1 MLIHQ
6 TQALSGQIYIERQ
19 FHKAISS
26 PIPVINPAT
35 LEEIG
40 YIPDCREPEIELAV
54 TSALAAQSLWQAVP
68 AKTRGD
74 TIRACGEV
82 LSAHKEEL
90 ARLMSYET
98 GKALRTECQVEVQ
111 ALADIFNFYGGLAL
125 ELKGE
130 TIPYD
135 PKILAYTVREPI
147 GIVGAII
154 PWNVPLMLMATKI
167 APALVAGNA
176 VILKPSP
183 EATFCVLRAVELM
196 HRVLPKGIL
205 NVITGGAEGGRLLVR
220 HPKIHKV
227 SFTGSVE
234 SGRSVY
240 QNAAEKIIPAT
251 LELGGKSPL
260 IICQDADLDAAVECA
275 FNGMRFTRQGQSCSA
290 ASRLL
295 LHESIHDAFIQKLLK
310 LLKTKKIGDP
320 LDESTDIG
328 TLISQRQ
335 FDKVTHYL
343 ELAQKDPSLTIHR
356 VNDLPTTVPFD
367 KGLFIKPTLISGIS
381 NDHRIC
387 QEEIFG
393 PIAAVLKWTTLEEA
407 LAIANDTSF
416 GLAAGIWTKN
426 LSTALQA
433 TQKLDAGFVQVNQ
446 YMVFRPSLPFGG
458 FKNSGLGKEAS
469 LDVMLHH
476 YTKEKTILI
485 NTNCF
490 S

>member
-1 MLIHQ
+1 MLLTQ
-6 TQALSGQIYIERQ
+6 TQALSGQIYIDGQ
-19 FHKAISS
+19 LHQVTPSASLA
-26 PIPVINPAT
+26 VLNPAT

-40 YIPDCREPEIELAV
+40 YIADCREREIELAV
-54 TSALAAQSLWQAVP
+54 ASGITAQALWKEVP
-68 AKTRGD
+68 AQERG
-74 TIRACGEV
+74 RMLRECGQI
-82 LSAHKEEL
+82 LNAHQEEL
-90 ARLMSYET
+90 AHLMSYET
-98 GKALRTECQVEVQ
+98 GKALRTESRVELQ
-111 ALADIFNFYGGLAL
+111 ALSDIFSFYGGLAL

-130 TIPYD
+130 TIPYH

-147 GIVGAII
+147 GLVAAII

-167 APALVAGNA
+167 VPALVAGNT

-183 EATFCVLRAVELM
+183 EATFAVMRAVELM
-196 HRVLPKGIL
+196 HSVLPKGIL
-205 NVITGGAEGGRLLVR
+205 NVITGSAETGRLLVR
-220 HPKIHKV
+220 HPKIQKV

-260 IICQDADLDAAVECA
+260 IICQDADLDAAVQCA
-275 FNGMRFTRQGQSCSA
+275 FDGMRFTRQGQSCSA

-295 LHESIHDAFIQKLLK
+295 LHEDIHDEFIKKLLA

-328 TLISQRQ
+328 TLISKRQ
-335 FDKVTHYL
+335 FDKVLHYI
-343 ELAQKDPSLTIHR
+343 ELARQDPSLTIHQ
-356 VNDLPTTVPFD
+356 VHDLPRKSPFD
-367 KGLFIKPTLISGIS
+367 KGLFIRPTLISGIK
-381 NDHRIC
+381 NDHPIC

-393 PIAAVLKWTTLEEA
+393 PLAAILKWSRLEEA
-407 LAIANDTSF
+407 LEMANDTTF
-416 GLAAGIWTKN
+416 GLAAGIWTRD
-426 LSTALQA
+426 LGVALQA
-433 TQKLDAGFVQVNQ
+433 TKRLDAGFVQVNQ

-469 LDVMLHH
+469 LDTMLQH

-485 NTNCF
+485 
-490 S
+490 SMEH